1 MKHSLILI
9 SFLLFSNSVF
19 GQSIQEQQEVI
30 GRCKHKS
37 TIQGITNFK
46 ISLTHEITVSP
57 DGCLIVKGSKI
68 IPTKIGKRM
77 VQITVH
83 PGFCS
88 RDEGWDDCTTDRS
101 RVEFYDGKGV
111 KSLLAHQ

>member
-1 MKHSLILI
+1 MSFQMNIVSI

-19 GQSIQEQQEVI
+19 GQSIQDQQEVI
-30 GRCKHKS
+30 GRCNHIS

-46 ISLTHEITVSP
+46 ISLTHEKTVSP
-57 DGCLIVKGSKI
+57 DGCLIVKGSKK

-88 RDEGWDDCTTDRS
+88 RDEGWDEAS
-101 RVEFYDGKGV
+101 SIFQG
-111 KSLLAHQ
+111 